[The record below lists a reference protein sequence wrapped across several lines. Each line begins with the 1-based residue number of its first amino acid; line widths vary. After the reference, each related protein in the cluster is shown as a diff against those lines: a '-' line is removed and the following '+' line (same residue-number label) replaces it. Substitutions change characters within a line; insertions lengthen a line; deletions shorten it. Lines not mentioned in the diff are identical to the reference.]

1 MFWLK
6 NKKTDFSYALL
17 SGGLTGL
24 PGYDK
29 PFLAFNIG
37 SSGTSESLQQ
47 CVLCFDGRRIN
58 LMCFMDMHCIIFG
71 K

>member
-1 MFWLK
+1 MNFNYTL
-6 NKKTDFSYALL
+6 FSGVL
-17 SGGLTGL
+17 SGL
-24 PGYDK
+24 PGNDK

-58 LMCFMDMHCIIFG
+58 LMCFMDFW
-71 K
+71 